1 MEKKKRQR
9 FKEGSIV
16 KIELSG
22 NRLIFGRLLPGV
34 ASMIGVYDFIVDKND
49 TIPSIDTIVS
59 KNIFLYC
66 GIYRDIINKGVF
78 EIIGSKEFLETE
90 QTKIP
95 PSFLQDLVNIDDC
108 VIFWPDGR
116 ERKAT
121 PQECIGLERSS
132 VWEAEGLVQRIEDH
146 YAGRRNFHVELDKV
160 ILSKEDP
167 RYMPPPQALRW
178 DFEKQE
184 FYRTDK

>member
-9 FKEGSIV
+9 IKDGAVV
-16 KIELSG
+16 KITLSE
-22 NRLIFGRLLPGV
+22 NRLIFGRLLVGGI
-34 ASMIGVYDFIVDKND
+34 AIYDFVVPQSEKMPEIEVIINK
-49 TIPSIDTIVS
+49 P
-59 KNIFLYC
+59 IFLYC
-66 GIYRDIINKGVF
+66 SIYNDVITKGTF
-78 EIIGSKEFLETE
+78 EIIGVKELTIDEINE
-90 QTKIP
+90 IP
-95 PSFLQDLVNIDDC
+95 AKFMQDLVDIDDC

-116 ERKAT
+116 EKKVT

-132 VWEAEGLVQRIEDH
+132 VWDAEGLVGRIEDH

-160 ILSKEDP
+160 ILSKDDP

>member
-9 FKEGSIV
+9 IKDGAVV
-16 KIELSG
+16 KINLSE
-22 NRLIFGRLLPGV
+22 NRLIFGRLIVGR
-34 ASMIGVYDFIVDKND
+34 IGIYDFVVPQSEQLPEIEV
-49 TIPSIDTIVS
+49 IIS
-59 KNIFLYC
+59 KPTFLYC
-66 GIYRDIINKGVF
+66 SVYNDVITKGVF
-78 EIIGSKEFLETE
+78 EIIGFKELTKDEID
-90 QTKIP
+90 KIP
-95 PSFLQDLVNIDDC
+95 AKFMQDLVNIDDC

-116 ERKAT
+116 ERRAT
-121 PQECIGLERSS
+121 PQECIDLERSS

-146 YAGRRNFHVELDKV
+146 YAGKRNFHVELDKV
-160 ILSKEDP
+160 ILSKDDL